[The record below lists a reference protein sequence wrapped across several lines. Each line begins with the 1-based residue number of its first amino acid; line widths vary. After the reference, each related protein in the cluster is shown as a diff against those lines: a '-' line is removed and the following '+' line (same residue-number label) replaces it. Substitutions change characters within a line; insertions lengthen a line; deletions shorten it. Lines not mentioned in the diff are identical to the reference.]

1 MSEEAKQVKRK
12 QISKRV
18 RFEVFKRD
26 GFKYWSDWQ
35 FMIDDAIQSSI
46 SYGGGNV

>member
-26 GFKYWSDWQ
+26 GFKC
-35 FMIDDAIQSSI
+35 DAIQSSI